1 VRIELKT
8 GSYRAEFHWAE
19 PEPVLALATTVQAEP
34 ALVLP
39 RRAGPWI
46 RPAACCLALAAAFLA
61 GWWMRP
67 RTAPALPH
75 ILQAFWAPILQSPD
89 TVLMCVGTPT
99 VYHASDRLLRA
110 QGLQAAFTPEQILG
124 GADLVPVP
132 GLYSGFGNVH
142 TAADLVALMSRLG
155 KPWQIRTARDVSF
168 AELRMSPA
176 ILIGGESN
184 VWTQPLTTE
193 LRFYFSP
200 DAQGMGI
207 RDRTQPALRWPP
219 AGSDQKT
226 DDYAIV
232 SRILNSKTDRAL
244 VFLGGRSQSG
254 TQAAGEL
261 VTQEGLMSRALATAP
276 KDWARKNVQWVIR
289 THVHGLTPSSPEIL
303 AAHFW

>member
-1 VRIELKT
+1 
-8 GSYRAEFHWAE
+8 
-19 PEPVLALATTVQAEP
+19 
-34 ALVLP
+34 
-39 RRAGPWI
+39 
-46 RPAACCLALAAAFLA
+46 
-61 GWWMRP
+61 
-67 RTAPALPH
+67 
-75 ILQAFWAPILQSPD
+75 
-89 TVLMCVGTPT
+89 
-99 VYHASDRLLRA
+99 
-110 QGLQAAFTPEQILG
+110 
-124 GADLVPVP
+124 
-132 GLYSGFGNVH
+132 
-142 TAADLVALMSRLG
+142 
-155 KPWQIRTARDVSF
+155 RDVSF

-261 VTQEGLMSRALATAP
+261 VTHEGPLSQALAKAP
-276 KDWARKNVQWVIR
+276 KDWARKNVQLVIR